1 MLTTLIA
8 DLHPDGG
15 LHFHEPVKLV
25 GVQRVLV
32 TFTHHVDEAASGA
45 LLSEA
50 ALARDWLNDDEDE
63 AWAHLRSDADAS
75 SASGG
80 SPSAAR

>member
-1 MLTTLIA
+1 MLTTLVA

-15 LHFHEPVKLV
+15 LHFHEPVSLV

-32 TFTHHVDEAASGA
+32 TFTHPVDEAASGA

-50 ALARDWLNDDEDE
+50 ALARDWINDDEDE
-63 AWAHLRSDADAS
+63 AWAHLQSGDDGASATDAS
-75 SASGG
+75 
-80 SPSAAR
+80 PSVL